1 MRFCRDSEVNSD
13 IHIKN
18 KKVLQL
24 QEHKEHFA
32 QSTIKYNSVMWSK
45 KIKGFVSHPLI
56 LVRDYFMITVFG
68 WCFIVN
74 NNMIY

>member
-1 MRFCRDSEVNSD
+1 MRFCRDSEVNSN

-32 QSTIKYNSVMWSK
+32 QSTIKYKCDVK
-45 KIKGFVSHPLI
+45 QE
-56 LVRDYFMITVFG
+56 D
-68 WCFIVN
+68 
-74 NNMIY
+74 